1 MAGIPWFGEIMS
13 LSAALFWAIAVILFK
28 RSGETMPAA
37 SLNLFK
43 NLLAVALLTPTVPLF
58 GETLL
63 PPDQP
68 LEAWLLLA
76 ASGFLGIA
84 VADTMFLFSL
94 QKLGAGLTAVV
105 DTAYMPLMLGLSF
118 VWLGEEIGLNVLL
131 GACLI
136 MAAVLVGSAARPPPG
151 RTRRDIAVGTLIGLG
166 GVALMAVGIV
176 MVKGVLNQAP
186 VLWATWLRMVAGA
199 AGLLP
204 ILALR
209 RHRVEVLAAL
219 RPGPHYRFAVP
230 ATISGTYLAMI
241 TWVAGMKHIEVSR
254 AALLN
259 QLSTAFIFALAI
271 LFLKEP
277 LTWRR
282 LLAIGLAV
290 PGAILVVI

>member
-1 MAGIPWFGEIMS
+1 MTSIPFFGEMMS
-13 LSAALFWAIAVILFK
+13 LAAALFWAIAVILFK
-28 RSGETMPAA
+28 RSGESMPAA

-43 NLLAVALLTPTVPLF
+43 NLLAAVLLTPTIPLM
-58 GETLL
+58 GESLL
-63 PPDQP
+63 PDQP
-68 LEAWLLLA
+68 LETWLLMG

-118 VWLGEEIGLNVLL
+118 LWLGEDIGLNVLL

-136 MAAVLVGSAARPPPG
+136 MTAVLVGSASRPTPG
-151 RTRRDIAVGTLIGLG
+151 RTRRDIVVGTLAGLG

-176 MVKGVLNQAP
+176 MIKGVLNQAP
-186 VLWATWLRMVAGA
+186 VLWSTWVRMLAGA

-204 ILALR
+204 ILFLR
-209 RHRVEVLAAL
+209 RHRTEVLAAL

-230 ATISGTYLAMI
+230 ATFFGTYLAMI
-241 TWVAGMKHIEVSR
+241 TWVAGMKYIEVSR

-259 QLSTAFIFALAI
+259 QLSTAFIFVLAI

-277 LTWRR
+277 VTWRR
-282 LLAIGLAV
+282 MLAIGLAV
-290 PGAILVVI
+290 PGAILVVL